1 MVLYSNMAVSG
12 KEAGFI
18 RVSLKCITAF
28 LKICYR
34 ERRDI
39 HDTYRIF

>member
-12 KEAGFI
+12 KEAGFF

-28 LKICYR
+28 LKICYH